1 MNFLMIKYEYKKSPV
16 IYTLMGIC
24 IFVYIISFLLY
35 GLEMNAYQGL
45 ELGGYNP
52 IYVHNYHQYYR
63 LITANFIHFGILHL
77 AVNMS
82 AIYNLG
88 IFVERIFQKKM
99 IIVAFVS
106 LLSINFLPY
115 LLYLYNGFG
124 KLTVSGGI
132 SGLIFGLIGALA
144 ALALLKKN
152 IFSDIFKSLLPNLIA
167 MILISIIVPNISL
180 SGHICGFIGGFFS
193 SYLLIKINN
202 L

>member
-16 IYTLMGIC
+16 IYTLMSIC

-52 IYVHNYHQYYR
+52 IYVHDYHQYYR

-106 LLSINFLPY
+106 LLSTNFLPY

-124 KLTVSGGI
+124 T
-132 SGLIFGLIGALA
+132 LA